1 MTAERMVDAAN
12 VDPSGADAL
21 DGLGVLRYDMRR
33 QYELGNLPLYAKY
46 KQLLDFLGRQADAV
60 WI

>member
-1 MTAERMVDAAN
+1 MVDAAN